1 MRQTRGVELPEPD
14 PLGEIGEIGDEGPG
28 RRSGTRYRR
37 VGNVT
42 LCGGRHCYLPRVPHM
57 TDAQIELVQ
66 PEDSHNRAE
75 WEHAAAAVLRKS
87 GRLADE
93 DPDSAVW
100 DKLTRTTLDGIGVTP
115 LGVPGEKPSG
125 VRPLRTGGWD
135 IRALVHGPDAKLA
148 NEAALVDLDGGVTSL
163 WVGAEADTDLR
174 AVLDGVL
181 LDLAP
186 VVLDAPTAPLA
197 TAEALLRYADERG
210 VDPHPGTNL
219 GADPIGASLR
229 VSTGSTAD
237 WSSDEL
243 VAVARLAREHGVLGV
258 VADATAAHDL
268 GASDA
273 QELGYSLYVAVRYL
287 RALTDAGLDATAAA
301 RLIEFR
307 YAATDEQFPTIA
319 KLRAARQLWARVL
332 ELSGIRGV
340 EQRQHAA
347 TSRPMLSKYDPYV
360 NMLRGTVAAFAAGV
374 GGADAVT
381 VLPFDSALG
390 LPSAF
395 GRRIARNVNHLLI
408 DESHVAAV
416 ADPAGGAYA
425 VERLTLDLAAAGW
438 ARFQALERDG
448 LETFRAGIEQVVAKR
463 EAQIAQRRR
472 PITGLSE
479 FPNLAETLPEREAD
493 PRGDRVRRYGA
504 SFEALRDTPPARH
517 VFLATLGPVAQ
528 HTARASFASNLLA
541 AGGVGVDVAGATATP
556 DELVA
561 AYQGQPVVCLAGA
574 DAAYAEW
581 GEAAAS
587 ALRAAGA
594 SYVVVAGKPASYA
607 DDSCAMGVDAL
618 AFLNRV
624 REKLS

>member
-1 MRQTRGVELPEPD
+1 
-14 PLGEIGEIGDEGPG
+14 
-28 RRSGTRYRR
+28 
-37 VGNVT
+37 
-42 LCGGRHCYLPRVPHM
+42 M
-57 TDAQIELVQ
+57 TDAQIELAR
-66 PEDSHNRAE
+66 PEDSHTRAE
-75 WEHAAAAVLRKS
+75 WESAAAAVLRKS
-87 GRLADE
+87 GRLNAE
-93 DPDSAVW
+93 DPDAAVW
-100 DKLTRTTLDGIGVTP
+100 DALTRTTLDGIGVTP
-115 LGVPGEKPSG
+115 LGVPGQEPAG
-125 VRPLRTGGWD
+125 VRPQRTGAWD
-135 IRALVHGPDAKLA
+135 IRALVGEPDAKLA
-148 NEAALVDLDGGVTSL
+148 NESALADLDGGVTSL
-163 WVGAEADTDLR
+163 WVSAEADTDLG

-181 LDLAP
+181 LNLAP
-186 VVLDAPTAPLA
+186 VVLDAPTVPLA
-197 TAEALLRYADERG
+197 TARALLQYADERG
-210 VDPHPGTNL
+210 VDPHPHTNL

-229 VSTGSTAD
+229 ASTGSTGSTTGWAP
-237 WSSDEL
+237 DEM
-243 VAVARLAREHGVLGV
+243 VAVARLAQEHGVRGV

-273 QELGYSLYVAVRYL
+273 QELGYGLYVAVRYL

-307 YAATDEQFPTIA
+307 YAAIDEQFPTIA

-332 ELSGIRGV
+332 ELSEITGV
-340 EQRQHAA
+340 EQRQHAV

-416 ADPAGGAYA
+416 TDPAGGAYA
-425 VERLTLDLAAAGW
+425 VERLTGALAAAGW
-438 ARFQALERDG
+438 AQFQALERDG
-448 LETFRAGIEQVVAKR
+448 LVAFRAGIEQVVVQR
-463 EAQIAQRRR
+463 EAEVAQRRR

-479 FPNLAETLPEREAD
+479 FPNLAESLPEREPD
-493 PRGDRVRRYGA
+493 PRGDRVRRHGA
-504 SFEALRDTPPARH
+504 SFEALRDTAPARH
-517 VFLATLGPVAQ
+517 VFLATLGSVAQ

-556 DELVA
+556 DDLVA

-581 GEAAAS
+581 GEAAAA

-594 SYVVVAGKPASYA
+594 SYVIVAGKPAAYA
-607 DDSCAMGVDAL
+607 DDSCAVGVDAL

-624 REKLS
+624 REKLL

>member
-1 MRQTRGVELPEPD
+1 
-14 PLGEIGEIGDEGPG
+14 
-28 RRSGTRYRR
+28 
-37 VGNVT
+37 
-42 LCGGRHCYLPRVPHM
+42 M
-57 TDAQIELVQ
+57 TDAQIELAQ
-66 PEDSHNRAE
+66 PEDSHTRAE
-75 WEHAAAAVLRKS
+75 WERSAAAVLRKS
-87 GRLADE
+87 GRLTDE

-115 LGVPGEKPSG
+115 LGVPGVKPSG
-125 VRPLRTGGWD
+125 VRPLRTAAWD
-135 IRALVHGPDAKLA
+135 IRALVGDPDPKLA
-148 NEAALVDLDGGVTSL
+148 NESALADLDGGVTSL
-163 WVGAEADTDLR
+163 WLAAGAETDV
-174 AVLDGVL
+174 AASLDGVL

-197 TAEALLRYADERG
+197 TAESFLRYADERG

-229 VSTGSTAD
+229 VSTGSTTA
-237 WSSDEL
+237 WVSDEL
-243 VAVARLAREHGVLGV
+243 VAVARLAQEHGVLGV

-273 QELGYSLYVAVRYL
+273 QELGYSLYVAVCYL
-287 RALTDAGLDATAAA
+287 RALADAGLDATAAA

-416 ADPAGGAYA
+416 ADPAGGSYA

-438 ARFQALERDG
+438 AQFQELERAG
-448 LETFRAGIEQVVAKR
+448 LDAFLPRIEQIVAER
-463 EAQIAQRRR
+463 EAEIARRKR

-479 FPNLAETLPEREAD
+479 FPNLAESLPEREPD

-504 SFEALRDTPPARH
+504 SFEALRDTAPTQH

-541 AGGVGVDVAGATATP
+541 AGGVGVDVAGATVTP

-581 GEAAAS
+581 GEEAAS

-594 SYVVVAGKPASYA
+594 SYVVVAGKPVNYA